1 MLRQMPNRSTQN
13 KFSDGMT
20 AAGLWLC
27 GGLFLGVFYEQV
39 SFLTRLAVAALPF
52 SGVVVRY
59 GNTGFGDGQRLGVV
73 GLRGGLRAIA

>member
-27 GGLFLGVFYEQV
+27 DGLFLGVFYEQV
-39 SFLTRLAVAALPF
+39 SFLTRLAVASLPF

-73 GLRGGLRAIA
+73 GLRGGFRAIA

>member
-1 MLRQMPNRSTQN
+1 MPNRSTRN

-27 GGLFLGVFYEQV
+27 GGLFFGCVYEQV
-39 SFLTRLAVAALPF
+39 GFFTRLAVAAFPF

-59 GNTGFGDGQRLGVV
+59 GDTGFGDGQRLGVV
-73 GLRGGLRAIA
+73 GLRGGLRAVA

>member
-1 MLRQMPNRSTQN
+1 
-13 KFSDGMT
+13 MT

-39 SFLTRLAVAALPF
+39 SFLTRLAVAAFPF

-59 GNTGFGDGQRLGVV
+59 GNTGFGDGQRLGIV
-73 GLRGGLRAIA
+73 GLCGGFRALARRYLFVADLLQVPQPA

>member
-1 MLRQMPNRSTQN
+1 MPNRYTRN

-27 GGLFLGVFYEQV
+27 GDLFLGVFYEQV
-39 SFLTRLAVAALPF
+39 SFLTRLAVASLPF

-59 GNTGFGDGQRLGVV
+59 GDTGFGDGQRIRVV

>member
-1 MLRQMPNRSTQN
+1 
-13 KFSDGMT
+13 MT

-39 SFLTRLAVAALPF
+39 SFFTRLAVASLPF

-59 GNTGFGDGQRLGVV
+59 GNTGFGDGQRIGVV
-73 GLRGGLRAIA
+73 GLRGCLRALARRYLFVEDLLQVPQPA